1 MGTALVAT
9 DLDGTLLRSDGTVS
23 ARTRGAIAR
32 AEAAR
37 IIVVMVSGRPIRW
50 MHGVAEAT
58 GHHGV
63 AICSNGAVRYDLA
76 TEQVLA
82 HDPIAPAV
90 GSLVV
95 AALRAALPG
104 VCFAVEQIDRFGRE
118 PQWELQG
125 VSRGTIELVAAA
137 EELVAQPS
145 SKILARLDDV
155 DPDELVASAQHALG
169 ELATATHSS
178 SWGLVEISAAGVSK
192 ATGLERYA
200 GELGVDAAQVVAV
213 GDMPNDLPMLAWAG
227 RAVAVANAH
236 PKVIAAADEVTA
248 SNDDDGVALLLE
260 AITAARQAST

>member
-1 MGTALVAT
+1 VGIALVAT
-9 DLDGTLLRSDGTVS
+9 DLDGTLLRGDGTVS
-23 ARTRGAIAR
+23 DRTREAIAR
-32 AEAAR
+32 AEATG
-37 IIVVMVSGRPIRW
+37 ITVVMVSGRPIRW

-76 TEQVLA
+76 TEEVLS

-90 GSLVV
+90 GRLVV
-95 AALRAALPG
+95 AALREALPG
-104 VCFAVEQIDRFGRE
+104 VRFAVEQADRFGRE
-118 PQWELQG
+118 PGWQLRDP
-125 VSRGTIELVAAA
+125 SRGIVEVVAEA

-145 SKILARLDDV
+145 SKILARLDHV
-155 DPDELVASAQHALG
+155 DPDELLAAAQHALG

-192 ATGLERYA
+192 ATALERYA
-200 GELGVDAAQVVAV
+200 GELGITAAEVVAV

-236 PKVIAAADEVTA
+236 PRVLAAADEVTA
-248 SNDDDGVALLLE
+248 SNEDDGVALLLE
-260 AITAARQAST
+260 AVLAARP

>member
-23 ARTRGAIAR
+23 ARTRDAIAR

-236 PKVIAAADEVTA
+236 PQVVAAADEVTA

>member
-1 MGTALVAT
+1 VGIELVAT

-23 ARTRGAIAR
+23 DRTRDAIAG
-32 AEAAR
+32 AEAGG
-37 IIVVMVSGRPIRW
+37 ITVVMVSGRPVRW

-76 TEQVLA
+76 TETILL
-82 HDPIAPAV
+82 HDPIVPTI
-90 GSLVV
+90 GRLVV

-118 PQWELQG
+118 PAWELRG
-125 VSRGTIELVAAA
+125 ASRGVVELVAEA
-137 EELVAQPS
+137 EVLVARDS
-145 SKILARLDDV
+145 TKILARLDHV

-178 SWGLVEISAAGVSK
+178 TWGLVEISAAGVSK

-200 GELGVDAAQVVAV
+200 AQLGIDAAGVAAV

-236 PKVIAAADEVTA
+236 PRVLAAADELTA

-260 AITAARQAST
+260 AVLAARQ